1 MHFRPLHDRVV
12 VRRIEA
18 EERTSG
24 GIIIPDTAKEKPQEG
39 EVVAVGPGARDENG
53 KLVELSVEPGDRILF
68 GKWSGTEV
76 KISGEELLIMKE
88 CDILGVIEVEA
99 ALKRAA

>member
-18 EERTSG
+18 EEKTSG

-39 EVVAVGPGARDENG
+39 EVVAVGQGARAEDG
-53 KLVELSVEPGDRILF
+53 TVTALDVKAGDRILF

-76 KISGEELLIMKE
+76 RIDGEELLIMKE
-88 CDILGVIEVEA
+88 SDILGVIEQAE
-99 ALKRAA
+99 ALKQAA